1 MPRQGG
7 QGKGKVKKNQKGFG
21 IALMRQQARGSAVS
35 GPSRDY
41 TCRYAFPASPSP
53 KPHHI

>member
-21 IALMRQQARGSAVS
+21 MALMRQQARGSAVS
-35 GPSRDY
+35 GPSRE
-41 TCRYAFPASPSP
+41 
-53 KPHHI
+53 